1 MTAISLRPSVT
12 ELVNDP
18 QIWVGCQALADAIDR
33 SPALPVL
40 ALLRAVIE
48 DVERQEQGGPG
59 GADPTTNSQ
68 LPDLTTV
75 SIALAAAVES
85 IDGGSTDVEAGG
97 TPCDRT
103 HPGARDRGKLTA
115 TRRTQM
121 PVSLETGGQC

>member
-1 MTAISLRPSVT
+1 VTVTSLRPSIT
-12 ELVNDP
+12 ELTNDP

-33 SPALPVL
+33 SPVLPVL

-48 DVERQEQGGPG
+48 DVERQERGGPG

-97 TPCDRT
+97 TPCGRT
-103 HPGARDRGKLTA
+103 HPDGRDRGKLTA
-115 TRRTQM
+115 TRPPR
-121 PVSLETGGQC
+121 S